1 MICEIK
7 RDGKRF
13 NTAAAAMMA
22 MQAAQMYYSLA
33 GYMSSA
39 YVNLECCRIELT
51 VHFDGKPFPTL
62 PSGYQYTEKEIRS
75 HEYFSE
81 NFNVVSRVR
90 TIDFIYKY

>member
-22 MQAAQMYYSLA
+22 MQAAQMYYSLT

-39 YVNLECCRIELT
+39 SVNLECGRIELT
-51 VHFDGKPFPTL
+51 VYFEGKLFPTL
-62 PSGYQYTEKEIRS
+62 PNGYQYTEKEIHS
-75 HEYFSE
+75 HEYYSE
-81 NFNVVSRVR
+81 HLKEASRIR
-90 TIDFIYKY
+90 TIEFIYKY